1 MKITKK
7 QLRKII
13 REEYSRIKRPDTS
26 QKEAL
31 AEAFDDEQMY
41 DGITTDAEMKQAVA
55 IAVDYLERL
64 DQAIQQAGMY
74 PQMGQIREIVLEAL
88 DDPSLG
94 Y

>member
-13 REEYSRIKRPDTS
+13 REEYARIKRPATS

-31 AEAFDDEQMY
+31 AEAFSDQQMY

-64 DQAIQQAGMY
+64 EQAIEQAGMS
-74 PQMGQIREIVLEAL
+74 PQMGQIREIVLAAL